1 MMAINDFNTCF
12 RIVLSDKKLLMNR
25 CTYVNFHSFP
35 KLEIRKSKVS
45 DRIVV
50 EINSKFCE
58 RLGPLFTIRLNVVRP
73 KKG

>member
-1 MMAINDFNTCF
+1 MLMDF
-12 RIVLSDKKLLMNR
+12 
-25 CTYVNFHSFP
+25 VNFHSFP